1 MVTPY
6 LEHTYFSSM
15 SSEIG
20 PDGTEVW
27 TEHEQTKVAIGLWGS
42 EVTPRPRGDE
52 MGMDATPRYGFVF
65 AAVIVALALAAALS
79 QRPARTGSPDTA
91 TTARILIGSGAG
103 ATVAAAAML
112 MISISPVL
120 GYESPDYAGPP
131 GAARRSGSAR
141 GCRRHFST
149 TTW

>member
-52 MGMDATPRYGFVF
+52 MGMDATPKYGFVF

-79 QRPARTGSPDTA
+79 QRAARTGSLTP
-91 TTARILIGSGAG
+91 RL
-103 ATVAAAAML
+103 
-112 MISISPVL
+112 
-120 GYESPDYAGPP
+120 PP
-131 GAARRSGSAR
+131 GSSSVPAPVRPSPPRP
-141 GCRRHFST
+141 C
-149 TTW
+149 